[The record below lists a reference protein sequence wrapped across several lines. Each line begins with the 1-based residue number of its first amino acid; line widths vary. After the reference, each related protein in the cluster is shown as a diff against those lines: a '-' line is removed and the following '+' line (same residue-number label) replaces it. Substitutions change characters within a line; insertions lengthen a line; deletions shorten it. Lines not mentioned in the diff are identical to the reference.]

1 MRKNSRCAEKS
12 RALFVEN
19 VVVADISASPAG
31 TAVAPGAQVSTDRR
45 ARPVALILPSLVFWV
60 MLAAIATVGGIV
72 RQLWLV
78 PMIGEMRGHQVGTLI
93 VAAAFAGAIAVF
105 VERMRLSPPEAL
117 AIGAAWLLGAI
128 GFEFGFGHYVDG
140 LSWRRLLS
148 DYDLSEG
155 RLLLLLW
162 VVVGAGP
169 FLLARWSHRRARP
182 KHAA

>member
-1 MRKNSRCAEKS
+1 M
-12 RALFVEN
+12 
-19 VVVADISASPAG
+19 
-31 TAVAPGAQVSTDRR
+31 STVRNR
-45 ARPVALILPSLVFWV
+45 GFVALVLPSLGFWL

-78 PMIGEMRGHQVGTLI
+78 PIVGELRGHQIGTLI

-105 VERMRLSPPEAL
+105 VHRTRLSPGEGL

-140 LSWRRLLS
+140 LSWSRLLS
-148 DYDLSEG
+148 DYDLFEG

-169 FLLARWSHRRARP
+169 FLLARWSRRHGRP
-182 KHAA
+182 EPASRGPALRRSGGS